1 MRSPRSL
8 LPASHK
14 IAAMRLSR
22 LKRLPS
28 RVKRAARYE
37 IHAHWRRQ
45 PIVTGSVFYES
56 FSGNGM
62 LDNPEAIFRELL
74 ASPDLSHLTHIWTLT
89 DLHQYRAA
97 VEEFADDPRV
107 TFVRHGSPAYYRALA
122 TSQYLVNNATFPPD
136 FSKRDGQT
144 YLNTWHGTPLKRMGY
159 DIEDGALA
167 TANIVRNMV
176 AADYLLAAN
185 PFMADQMYETAY
197 KLKGVYR
204 GAIVEEGY
212 PRIDR
217 QFLDESRREDA
228 RRRLV
233 DAGIPIGDRKIIL
246 YAPTWKGASFGR
258 PTDDLDQIL
267 EHIAAIEERIDTSR
281 YAILLKTHQ
290 SVHSL
295 AEHRPDLQ
303 RILVP
308 NEIPT
313 NVVLGVTDLLITDY
327 SSIFFDFLQTGR
339 PILFFTPDLADYAGT
354 RGLYFEPDEWPG
366 PVHQS
371 ARALGDEIARIAD
384 AGDALPTESRERYLD
399 MQRRFTPHDDGRAS
413 ARIVDIVF
421 RGVRD
426 GYRLRT
432 GLDEDGRAS
441 ILLYLGGMR
450 PNGITTSA
458 LNLLNNID
466 HTRFDVSAFFAQSR
480 SRVTVAKQKQIN
492 PAVRQFPRVG
502 GMNGAKL
509 RHLARHLDFRRG
521 RIAEHR
527 SIPSQNRL
535 WEDEWTRCFGDSRF
549 DYVVDFSGYGPFWST
564 LLLHSPDAQRSIW
577 LHNDLASD
585 AHREVGGQKKML
597 HSLTQVFTLYEQFD
611 HLVSVSPTLSA
622 INRAGLAEY
631 ADQKKFISALNTV
644 DAEHILENARADLHE
659 ITFDEET
666 GTNPEWAEALL
677 APDDD
682 ATTFVC
688 VGRLSPEKN
697 HARLIRAFAEVHASD
712 PATRL
717 VIVGSGPLADDLQ
730 RLIDSLGLEHAAYL
744 TGMQRNPHAVMAH
757 ADCFVLSSDY
767 EGQPM
772 VILEALVLGLPI
784 VTVEFAS
791 AKNALPAGSGLVV
804 PQSDDG
810 VAEGMRAF
818 LRGEVPASAF
828 DYVAYNRKAVEQFYR
843 AIGAGG
849 DEADDVASQAGVSEL
864 TRSARTEILPSD
876 SESVTSD

>member
-1 MRSPRSL
+1 
-8 LPASHK
+8 
-14 IAAMRLSR
+14 MRLSR
-22 LKRLPS
+22 LKRIPS
-28 RVKRAARYE
+28 RVKRAARFE
-37 IHAHWRRQ
+37 IHAYWRRQ
-45 PIVTGSVFYES
+45 PIVVGSVFYES

-74 ASPDLSHLTHIWTLT
+74 AAPDLAHLTHIWALS
-89 DLHQYRAA
+89 DLNQYKAA
-97 VEEFADDPRV
+97 GDEFADDPRV
-107 TFVRHGSPAYYRALA
+107 SFVRYGSPAYYRALA

-136 FSKRDGQT
+136 FGKRAGQV

-159 DIEDGALA
+159 DIEGGALA
-167 TANIVRNMV
+167 TANIVRNFV

-185 PFMADQMYETAY
+185 AFMADQMYETGY
-197 KLKGVYR
+197 KLGGVYR
-204 GAIVEEGY
+204 GTLIEEGY

-217 QFLDESRREDA
+217 QFLDDAGRATA

-233 DAGIPIGDRKIIL
+233 EAGIPLGDRKVIL

-258 PTDDLDQIL
+258 PTDDIDEIL
-267 EHIAAIEERIDTSR
+267 EHVAAIEERIDTSR
-281 YAILLKTHQ
+281 YVVLLKTHQ
-290 SVHSL
+290 TVHAL
-295 AEHRPDLQ
+295 AKHRPELS
-303 RILVP
+303 RMLVP

-313 NVVLGVTDLLITDY
+313 NVVLGVTDALITDY

-366 PVHQS
+366 PVRMS
-371 ARALGDEIARIAD
+371 AREIGEELALIAEN
-384 AGDALPTESRERYLD
+384 GDALPDESSDRYRA
-399 MQRRFTPHDDGRAS
+399 MQQRFTPYDDGQVS
-413 ARIVDIVF
+413 KRIVDIVF
-421 RGVRD
+421 RGVRE

-432 GLDEDGRAS
+432 GLADDGRES

-458 LNLLNNID
+458 LNLLNNLD
-466 HTRFDVSAFFAQSR
+466 HDRYDISAFFAQSR
-480 SRVTVAKQKQIN
+480 SAATIAKQSQIN
-492 PAVRQFPRVG
+492 PDVRQFPRVG

-521 RIAEHR
+521 RIAEHNT
-527 SIPSQNRL
+527 IPAQNRL
-535 WEDEWTRCFGDSRF
+535 WDDEWTRCFGDSRF
-549 DYVVDFSGYGPFWST
+549 DYVVDFSGYGPFWAT
-564 LLLHSPDAQRSIW
+564 LMLHSPEATRSIW

-585 AHREVGGQKKML
+585 AHREVGGEKKML
-597 HSLTQVFTLYEQFD
+597 HSLTQIFTLYKQYD
-611 HLVSVSPTLSA
+611 HLVSVSPTLSE
-622 INRAGLAEY
+622 INREGLAEY
-631 ADQKKFISALNTV
+631 ADPAKFISALNTV
-644 DAEHILENARADLHE
+644 DAEHILENAQADLHE
-659 ITFDEET
+659 ISFDEET
-666 GTNPEWAEALL
+666 GEVPDWAQALL
-677 APDDD
+677 ADDD
-682 ATTFVC
+682 VTTFVT

-697 HARLIRAFAEVHASD
+697 QARLIRAFAGVHAVH
-712 PATRL
+712 PGTRL

-730 RLIDSLGLEHAAYL
+730 KLIDGLGLHDAVFL
-744 TGMQRNPHAVMAH
+744 TGMQRNPHAIMAR

-810 VAEGMRAF
+810 VAEGLEAF

-828 DYVAYNRKAVEQFYR
+828 DYRAYNRKAVEQFYR
-843 AIGAGG
+843 AIGAGSG
-849 DEADDVASQAGVSEL
+849 ASAEASTADVEPAA
-864 TRSARTEILPSD
+864 
-876 SESVTSD
+876 

>member
-1 MRSPRSL
+1 
-8 LPASHK
+8 
-14 IAAMRLSR
+14 MRLSR

-28 RVKRAARYE
+28 RVKRAARFE
-37 IHAHWRRQ
+37 IHAYWRRQ
-45 PIVTGSVFYES
+45 PIVVGSVLYEA

-74 ASPDLSHLTHIWTLT
+74 AAPDLGHLTHIWALS
-89 DLHQYRAA
+89 DLHQYKAA

-107 TFVRHGSPAYYRALA
+107 SFVRYGSPAYYRALA

-136 FSKRDGQT
+136 FGKRAGQV

-167 TANIVRNMV
+167 TANIVRNFV

-185 PFMADQMYETAY
+185 AFMADQMYETAY
-197 KLKGVYR
+197 KLSGVYR
-204 GAIVEEGY
+204 GTLIEEGY
-212 PRIDR
+212 PRVDR
-217 QFLDESRREDA
+217 QFLDDAGRESA

-233 DAGIPIGDRKIIL
+233 EAGLPLGDRKIIL
-246 YAPTWKGASFGR
+246 YAPTWKGESFGN
-258 PTDDLDQIL
+258 PTDDLDEIL

-281 YAILLKTHQ
+281 YAVLLKTHQ

-295 AEHRPDLQ
+295 AKHRPELK
-303 RILVP
+303 RMLVP

-313 NVVLGVTDLLITDY
+313 NIVLGVTDLLVTDY

-339 PILFFTPDLADYAGT
+339 PIVFFTPDLADYAGT

-366 PVHQS
+366 PVLMT
-371 ARALGDEIARIAD
+371 ARELGEELARIAD
-384 AGDALPTESRERYLD
+384 DGDAVPEEYRERYCA
-399 MQRRFTPHDDGRAS
+399 MQRTFTPYEDGSSSKRV
-413 ARIVDIVF
+413 VDIVF
-421 RGVRD
+421 RGVRE

-432 GLDEDGRAS
+432 GLADDGREK

-466 HTRFDVSAFFAQSR
+466 HSRYDVSAFFAQSR
-480 SRVTVAKQKQIN
+480 ARATIAKQKQIN
-492 PAVRQFPRVG
+492 PNVRQFPRVG
-502 GMNGAKL
+502 GMNGPKL
-509 RHLARHLDFRRG
+509 RQLARHLEFRRG
-521 RIAEHR
+521 RTAEHNTVAT
-527 SIPSQNRL
+527 QNRL
-535 WEDEWTRCFGDSRF
+535 WDDEWFRCFGDTKF
-549 DYVVDFSGYGPFWST
+549 DYVIDFSGYGPFWSI
-564 LLLHSPDAQRSIW
+564 LLLHSPAAVRSIW

-585 AHREVGGQKKML
+585 AHREVGGEKKML
-597 HSLTQVFTLYEQFD
+597 HSLTQVFTLYPQYD
-611 HLVSVSPTLSA
+611 NLVSVSPTLA
-622 INRAGLAEY
+622 DINREGLAEY
-631 ADQKKFISALNTV
+631 SAPEKFVSALNTV
-644 DAEHILENARADLHE
+644 DAEHILENAQADLEE

-666 GTNPEWAEALL
+666 GITPEWVGAIL
-677 APDDD
+677 ADDNV
-682 ATTFVC
+682 TTFVC

-697 HARLIRAFAEVHASD
+697 HARLIRAFAAVHAAH

-717 VIVGSGPLADDLQ
+717 IIVGSGPLADELEA
-730 RLIDSLGLEHAAYL
+730 LIVSLGLGGAVFL
-744 TGMQRNPHAVMAH
+744 TGMQRNPHAIMAH

-804 PQSDDG
+804 PQSVEG
-810 VAEGMRAF
+810 VAEGLEAF
-818 LRGEVPASAF
+818 IRGDVPASAF
-828 DYVAYNRKAVEQFYR
+828 DFAAYNRKAVDQFYR
-843 AIGAGG
+843 AIGATA
-849 DEADDVASQAGVSEL
+849 DEPVS
-864 TRSARTEILPSD
+864 
-876 SESVTSD
+876 